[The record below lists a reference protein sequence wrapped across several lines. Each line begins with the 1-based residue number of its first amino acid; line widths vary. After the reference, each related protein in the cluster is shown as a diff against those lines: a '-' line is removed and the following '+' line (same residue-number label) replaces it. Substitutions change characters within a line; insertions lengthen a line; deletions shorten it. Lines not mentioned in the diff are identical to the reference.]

1 VHDILRR
8 PQEEESYSDSFEE
21 I

>member
-1 VHDILRR
+1 MKR